1 MAGNL
6 EVDYSEP
13 GGPVQ
18 MEVTEAAQTSTEVQA
33 ASSHNQTPEGVS
45 TQATNPEA
53 AQASQQVPVKEEP
66 QTETTEGQK
75 ETQESQTP
83 KEEGEESQKEKT
95 STEVKRKTLDV
106 EASTRGGTGGSQ
118 NPVTPPKA
126 APSESNPSTYR
137 GYTQAEWD
145 AWYSRGQPSTY
156 RRTRR
161 QQSKTDEELLAQRK
175 RPGKREREAQKRAQS
190 SHGRSPAEQGA
201 STSAA
206 QPKAGERHRGG
217 EERKTSQRGVGKE
230 RKGGSHD
237 EGGGKTRSLQVSK
250 NTGCSAILSLL

>member
-1 MAGNL
+1 MAGDL

-13 GGPVQ
+13 GGPEQ

-33 ASSHNQTPEGVS
+33 ASGHNQTPEGVS

-66 QTETTEGQK
+66 KTETTEGQK

-83 KEEGEESQKEKT
+83 KEEREESQKEKT

-126 APSESNPSTYR
+126 AQVKAIPVPTGATHKQSGMLGTAEANPALTGALS
-137 GYTQAEWD
+137 ANK
-145 AWYSRGQPSTY
+145 AK
-156 RRTRR
+156 RTK
-161 QQSKTDEELLAQRK
+161 S
-175 RPGKREREAQKRAQS
+175 
-190 SHGRSPAEQGA
+190 
-201 STSAA
+201 
-206 QPKAGERHRGG
+206 
-217 EERKTSQRGVGKE
+217 
-230 RKGGSHD
+230 
-237 EGGGKTRSLQVSK
+237 
-250 NTGCSAILSLL
+250 C

>member
-1 MAGNL
+1 MAEDL

-13 GGPVQ
+13 GGPEQ
-18 MEVTEAAQTSTEVQA
+18 MEVTEAQTSTEVQA
-33 ASSHNQTPEGVS
+33 ASGHNQTLEGVS
-45 TQATNPEA
+45 IQATNPEA

-66 QTETTEGQK
+66 KTETTEGQK
-75 ETQESQTP
+75 ETQESRTP
-83 KEEGEESQKEKT
+83 KEEREESQKEKT

-118 NPVTPPKA
+118 NPVTPPKS

-156 RRTRR
+156 RRTQR

-175 RPGKREREAQKRAQS
+175 RPGKREREAQK
-190 SHGRSPAEQGA
+190 GRSLRMEGSASKKPRKARCLHLRRPAHGKG
-201 STSAA
+201 
-206 QPKAGERHRGG
+206 KA
-217 EERKTSQRGVGKE
+217 QRGRGK
-230 RKGGSHD
+230 
-237 EGGGKTRSLQVSK
+237 
-250 NTGCSAILSLL
+250 